1 MSSSVPSPS
10 ANSAPTTTPPTQQQ
24 HPDTEALA
32 RELAQ
37 LRAEMAKRAPPSVE
51 EELRREIAALRAAA
65 GGDSSVAEHLARE
78 AAYRREPHR
87 AKLDR
92 RRAKL
97 EGYAAGLEDNAGS
110 WEALRREFATTA
122 RHQGVDPQ
130 DAVLL
135 HCLLAPAPFRIRFA
149 RALLVN
155 SAPAARA
162 GFFNTLV
169 LDGGPPEFAQAWAET
184 VVDMPW
190 PLFPVTPD
198 FSELNGRLL
207 RDWGAEVEGVT
218 GAGPKKRTHPAVF
231 APSRAPEGLLN
242 LVRGAGY
249 APVADGR
256 ADLSEVEA
264 AFNAMAAE
272 IGSLKAQVA
281 ELSRRGGGAARGRAR
296 GRASP
301 QNQNNGGYN
310 NGGYNNGGYNNGG
323 YNNGGYNNG
332 GYNQRGGYSGG
343 ARRRGG
349 RTYGAGGEPDEES
362 GNVENFNLN
371 E

>member
-1 MSSSVPSPS
+1 MSKSSVERSRPY
-10 ANSAPTTTPPTQQQ
+10 AQQ
-24 HPDTEALA
+24 
-32 RELAQ
+32 
-37 LRAEMAKRAPPSVE
+37 RAETAASPNTWRGRRPTAENPTEPSST
-51 EELRREIAALRAAA
+51 
-65 GGDSSVAEHLARE
+65 GDG
-78 AAYRREPHR
+78 
-87 AKLDR
+87 
-92 RRAKL
+92 L

-184 VVDMPW
+184 VDMPW

-272 IGSLKAQVA
+272 IGNLKAQVA
-281 ELSRRGGGAARGRAR
+281 ELSRRGGGSLVAQV
-296 GRASP
+296 SVL
-301 QNQNNGGYN
+301 
-310 NGGYNNGGYNNGG
+310 
-323 YNNGGYNNG
+323 
-332 GYNQRGGYSGG
+332 S
-343 ARRRGG
+343 
-349 RTYGAGGEPDEES
+349 E
-362 GNVENFNLN
+362 
-371 E
+371 